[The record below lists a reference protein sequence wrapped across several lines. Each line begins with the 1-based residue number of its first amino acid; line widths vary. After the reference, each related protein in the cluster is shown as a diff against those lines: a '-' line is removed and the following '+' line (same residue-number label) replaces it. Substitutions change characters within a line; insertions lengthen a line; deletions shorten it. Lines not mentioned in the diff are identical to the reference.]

1 MKNTN
6 SILDPYWVTGFTDA
20 EGCFSVRFTKNKLHK
35 IGWYISPVFIINLH
49 IRDKNILKDIK
60 SFFDCGTLYYYKN
73 KQVISYA
80 VLDINNINKII
91 IPHFERY
98 PLITQKLGDYVLWKN
113 IIELMNEKIHL
124 NKEGLKKIVNLK
136 ASLNRG
142 LTKKLEI
149 CFPDTIKVKKPITSL
164 SKNMD
169 YNWFAGFFTGD
180 GCFFIDILKS
190 KSNKTGYTVT
200 LRIII
205 GQHSKDEFLI
215 NSLINTFKCGYVY
228 KNPTTNY
235 VIFIV
240 AKFKDLYHNIIPF
253 FNQHKI
259 EGLKLLDFKDFCKA
273 AELINKKAHLT
284 KEGLEQIKEIK
295 LKMNKG
301 RY

>member
-215 NSLINTFKCGYVY
+215 NSLINFLLLKVFLNCNLIDYFEQLDHKYSYQYQTVWINSAISSFPCCHVIHMAYFIG
-228 KNPTTNY
+228 NFTTE
-235 VIFIV
+235 
-240 AKFKDLYHNIIPF
+240 H
-253 FNQHKI
+253 Q
-259 EGLKLLDFKDFCKA
+259 
-273 AELINKKAHLT
+273 
-284 KEGLEQIKEIK
+284 
-295 LKMNKG
+295 
-301 RY
+301 